1 MRGRAALDCRVKA
14 APGTE
19 ERGRPRG
26 RDFGREGELKVQPP
40 SCDVIGPPRCALQQI
55 GSRASAL
62 RVPGTPRSE
71 NAAEKS
77 APEVTETSA
86 SLRRATSAESTLFP
100 WRVGEGAPGVF
111 RRSSPGSTAQT
122 SRQVLSPRKETAA
135 SFIISRPSSGRHH
148 GTRVADSSP
157 STCTKCQFA
166 KKGNSFRKNA
176 DYIGYHGMLKA
187 IPSCPSPPIGTSLA
201 PRWRRTRTRR
211 T

>member
-40 SCDVIGPPRCALQQI
+40 SCDVIGPPRCTLQQI

-111 RRSSPGSTAQT
+111 RRSSPGST
-122 SRQVLSPRKETAA
+122 SPRRPVDKSCLRGRKRRLLLLFPARPRDGTTGREWRTVRRRLVRNVSLQKRET
-135 SFIISRPSSGRHH
+135 H
-148 GTRVADSSP
+148 
-157 STCTKCQFA
+157 FA
-166 KKGNSFRKNA
+166 K
-176 DYIGYHGMLKA
+176 MQ
-187 IPSCPSPPIGTSLA
+187 T
-201 PRWRRTRTRR
+201 T
-211 T
+211 